1 MQQLATNLVLLLE
14 KQALQAVQADLLLR
28 HGRGGGEKGGNPE
41 SELANV
47 KLDDLVMSVMM
58 HMNSLPL
65 ERHAGHLMYSRSNA
79 FFVQILSIV
88 AAFDAVDIDNRGVVN
103 FTDFTN
109 FCLRVGR
116 LLLKPS
122 IKRTLKN
129 YLLSH
134 DSKTTLYPSER
145 MRFLPNIQLL
155 FVFDADN
162 PRARL
167 YSKDTFV
174 TRINPIRAAKKSL
187 FVTMSKKLTYYEKV
201 AMEKQ
206 ATQLRITERE
216 LDDSKG
222 SLLDVVF
229 VESTKQYVFTCSH
242 SYLIFLDGS
251 QHLYDDKGEM
261 KVVGHVKTS
270 FPMHV
275 VRYCKVLDMI
285 LAIPG
290 EGSDHVM
297 EMYEPSS
304 RKLKFR
310 INKHD
315 TKILSLCEVNLD
327 RSHPLKDHYFVSSSL
342 DGKVIFWPTAPLSTL
357 LNKMPAQRLLRMSE
371 TVDYDLKGHHHA
383 IHSLVYARHQ
393 EIIIGAGFDFEIF
406 AWDPFTRDMCM
417 KFAGHF
423 KSIAGIQMVYIPE
436 ERLLSI
442 DETGTMKIWN
452 VSKELGVYGTQE
464 HTFQVQLQQPAHIR
478 AFSST
483 YTEGKGVAVL
493 AEKLYF
499 LNLENDLADEL
510 KPVQQGLGVC
520 PTSGK
525 LFAVFKTTIH
535 LIDILSSRLAKSMA
549 FLDPDRVSSTDQ
561 LVSRGDELKLTAP
574 SASASAELPGLRS
587 AGHIDIRDT
596 VTACAIDANGKK
608 VFLGTLDGRVL
619 LFDSFTF
626 GLVKQLT
633 DEEEDSTFRFQ
644 GAVASLAYVDRD
656 ELLVAVYSA
665 GAVKVFGGCLH
676 HAYSGQKFS
685 VIKPQRRSNKMGM
698 DSSNNSSED
707 FIPSAKGG
715 KPPIRPFLLRECD
728 LGVLPDF
735 SVRAVAVS
743 EGHNLVAVL
752 CKQGSVYVYDYLNLS
767 LYACLSLENHFSSAT
782 TSNSRDTVRQYVAI
796 QFMPMLPI
804 LLIVDNTNWV
814 QVWTTKPMS
823 FKFLLAWNALDQV
836 SYERRISDVFE
847 NLIWNGI
854 EASLSSSLGGET
866 FQALSGSV
874 ITSMRCYSFM
884 THCKTESH
892 GNDADEI
899 HVPPNQSGAAAV
911 GSSPALALTLQRKW
925 ILVLGTDGGQMMTA
939 DISDLPIQSGAIDY
953 IPRPDAFYL
962 AHQRIKPRRYA
973 ENTAYGS
980 SSIPR
985 TRFPEELLPK
995 LVPVRPED
1003 TFDIPLHSHAM
1014 SGIDS
1019 ESKVVKLSRQ
1029 QTRKNLRQQ
1038 AKSAKRCRLDGPLTD
1053 YVQGIQGWTVFA
1065 QGGVREWQSYDPFF
1079 NYPQDRLSSERCSF
1093 VPNCSQLVDRLPLLF
1108 VISDAGQ
1115 VKCVSFNG
1123 MLLGEALEEIMENS
1137 TKGPKASLSGV
1148 PFSPATVPSTPI
1160 ATTNISSGHQQKDH
1174 ANDTEPAASALG
1186 EKTLKEVTANST
1198 FITALVQ
1205 ETPLDFLMDS
1215 DALDGGSATIY
1226 VKSEKRTSLM
1236 ARKVSIQP
1244 KGVFDF
1250 SPFANQTSSSKH
1262 FSRSSLHTSSSLHG
1276 GRGAHVSSPLVEDPP
1291 VECTQLNYCHAP
1303 VNGILTS
1310 SSKFPWSFPMVA
1322 VALPMDGVKGEK
1334 KEVLA
1339 VPPVVQMTWVQF
1351 TYYKDVLS
1359 RLLPHIE
1366 HEINARFR
1374 ARFDS
1379 FSGES
1384 VDSLRRGA
1392 DGKGFPPLNKQ
1403 VSTYLTRFASAE
1415 NLLQGLN
1422 SFLLDKKTDK
1432 VLHKD
1437 AMDNSN
1443 ASAITTMHVKNLT
1456 STETRDNML
1465 EKIILTMSDREIAI
1479 ADMLKE
1485 QKKEKWERQN
1495 LYPLIDHI
1503 QSSEAFDDDL
1513 KKSGTSSFFFK
1524 NYEKEKM
1531 RGKRA
1536 PWESTQRYANL
1547 DYEALKSEY
1556 FGHKKSKA
1564 ASKKAMNQSAEST
1577 NQIEQVGKE
1586 KTEEVEGQDEEGQTV
1601 PISEEKIAESHAEEK
1616 VLGEI
1621 EGSTINASDCI
1632 SAPTTSSIPNL
1643 VKAGGEKMQISTLT
1657 PFARPATAPG
1667 AMQRKPPLAAST
1679 PSRLRSPIPAHSISR
1694 SPMSAFVSPRMV
1706 APSSSLLS
1714 ASRPPSAET
1723 KRIDGLIDQLEVIS
1737 VVNRRVGSI
1746 KRSSSGSK
1754 KKKGMDGGVAAR
1766 PKTASARIN
1775 LTDNDNDSVARN
1787 LSSEFRTLREREEGE
1802 EGGSLQS
1809 EVTDPL
1815 RRQQL
1820 LISGSTASLAFAANK
1835 ERVDEIHQRFEES
1848 MLTLKSAQ
1856 QTYQHY
1862 DPLRQ
1867 KRLMEMVK
1875 HRRKLELRLR
1885 VAQEGN
1891 SYVEDE
1897 RFEGIV
1903 DVEKEA
1909 KKQESKHILAQ
1920 SRATGRRT
1928 GYGLYK
1934 YVDLIKFIH
1943 FLQFCS
1949 EIEVPIYERNTMYF
1963 YDETGNDVSK
1973 FVREQP
1979 YYIVDEVIHYVQSL
1993 FGSSAAVD
2001 VLLEGLITYRDEVPR
2016 SSRIALYNLIGI
2028 IFAMSKG
2035 WGIQLRIYMFVTC
2048 THMIYGL
2055 LRGALPPKDQLREG
2069 FANSPQS
2076 PDSGANSATEREG
2089 EKFGLSSTPQT
2100 PSRLRSSLQDHLE
2113 RSREIT
2119 LQKQD
2124 TMTTIQSVLSAVTSS
2139 SLEPV
2144 VSAPPIVPAIPPPA
2158 LDEIDANLVAPEEEE
2173 EMAQVGS
2180 ADLENISA
2188 VVEGGT
2194 AAASVVSGNLPLA
2207 PSPAMELA
2215 RRGSVAVALTSAQ
2228 KAVIDHTFFHNIL
2241 EEQIEKF
2248 VVCPHPLRG
2257 FRQWIVRR
2265 KAFNAVT
2272 RVLNFWCDGSI
2283 ESLTVNDLTE
2293 IIFSLVPAA
2302 QHDNFRI
2309 MRVFPSAIHRLGLNG
2324 AQELNGSVLAK
2335 VFQTALEIKV
2345 VSD

>member
-14 KQALQAVQADLLLR
+14 KQALQAVQADLLQR
-28 HGRGGGEKGGNPE
+28 HGRGAGEKGGNPE

-47 KLDDLVMSVMM
+47 KLDDLAMSVLM

-88 AAFDAVDIDNRGVVN
+88 AAFDAVDIDNRGVIN

-155 FVFDADN
+155 FVFDADY

-222 SLLDVVF
+222 TLLDVVF

-290 EGSDHVM
+290 EGSDHIM

-327 RSHPLKDHYFVSSSL
+327 RSHPLKDHYFVSSSM

-452 VSKELGVYGTQE
+452 VSKELGIYGIQE

-483 YTEGKGVAVL
+483 YGEGKGVAVL

-561 LVSRGDELKLTAP
+561 LVSRGDELKLTAS
-574 SASASAELPGLRS
+574 SASTSAELPGLRS

-633 DEEEDSTFRFQ
+633 DEEEDGTFRFQ

-685 VIKPQRRSNKMGM
+685 IIKPQRRNNKMGV
-698 DSSNNSSED
+698 DSSSNSPED

-767 LYACLSLENHFSSAT
+767 LYACLSLENHFSSAA

-814 QVWTTKPMS
+814 QAWTTKPMS

-836 SYERRISDVFE
+836 SYERHISDVFE
-847 NLIWNGI
+847 NLVWNGI
-854 EASLSSSLGGET
+854 EGSLSSNMGGET

-892 GNDADEI
+892 GNEADEI
-899 HVPPNQSGAAAV
+899 HVHPNQSGTVAA
-911 GSSPALALTLQRKW
+911 GSSPTRALTLQRKW

-939 DISDLPIQSGAIDY
+939 DISDLTIQSGAVDY

-973 ENTAYGS
+973 ENTTSSS

-995 LVPVRPED
+995 LVPVRQED

-1014 SGIDS
+1014 SGMDS
-1019 ESKVVKLSRQ
+1019 ESKTVKLSRQ

-1038 AKSAKRCRLDGPLTD
+1038 AKNAKRCRLDGPLTD
-1053 YVQGIQGWTVFA
+1053 YVQGLQGWTVFA
-1065 QGGVREWQSYDPFF
+1065 QAGVREWQTYDPFF
-1079 NYPQDRLSSERCSF
+1079 NYPQDRLSSEHCSF

-1123 MLLGEALEEIMENS
+1123 LLLGEALEEIVENS
-1137 TKGPKASLSGV
+1137 TKGPKASL
-1148 PFSPATVPSTPI
+1148 PATVPSTPI
-1160 ATTNISSGHQQKDH
+1160 AVPNISVGHQQKDV
-1174 ANDTEPAASALG
+1174 AIDTEPTAAALA

-1205 ETPLDFLMDS
+1205 ETPLDFLMANDT
-1215 DALDGGSATIY
+1215 LDGGSATIY

-1250 SPFANQTSSSKH
+1250 SPFANQTTSSTH
-1262 FSRSSLHTSSSLHG
+1262 FSRSSLHISSSLHG
-1276 GRGAHVSSPLVEDPP
+1276 GRGAHLSSPLVEDPA

-1310 SSKFPWSFPMVA
+1310 SSKFPWGFPMIA
-1322 VALPMDGVKGEK
+1322 VTLPMDGVKGEK

-1339 VPPVVQMTWVQF
+1339 VPPVVQMTLVQY

-1384 VDSLRRGA
+1384 VDSLRRGG
-1392 DGKGFPPLNKQ
+1392 DGKSFPSLNKQ

-1422 SFLLDKKTDK
+1422 SFLLDKKADK
-1432 VLHKD
+1432 VQHKD
-1437 AMDNSN
+1437 ALDNSN
-1443 ASAITTMHVKNLT
+1443 ASAITTMHIKNLT
-1456 STETRDNML
+1456 STETRDSML

-1503 QSSEAFDDDL
+1503 QSSAAFDDDL

-1556 FGHKKSKA
+1556 FGQKMTKGANKKT
-1564 ASKKAMNQSAEST
+1564 MNQSAELT
-1577 NQIEQVGKE
+1577 NLIEHVEKE
-1586 KTEEVEGQDEEGQTV
+1586 KHEEEG
-1601 PISEEKIAESHAEEK
+1601 PIVTISDEKIADSHDEEK
-1616 VLGEI
+1616 VLGVK
-1621 EGSTINASDCI
+1621 EGPIINGTERI
-1632 SAPTTSSIPNL
+1632 SAATTSSVPDSSDMPEIGRDLEKP
-1643 VKAGGEKMQISTLT
+1643 GGEKMQIATLT
-1657 PFARPATAPG
+1657 PFTRPATAPG
-1667 AMQRKPPLAAST
+1667 AMQRKPPLAASSA
-1679 PSRLRSPIPAHSISR
+1679 SRLRSPTPAYSISR
-1694 SPMSAFVSPRMV
+1694 SPMSAFASPRMV

-1737 VVNRRVGSI
+1737 VNRRAGSI
-1746 KRSSSGSK
+1746 NRSGSSK
-1754 KKKGMDGGVAAR
+1754 KKKGMGGGVAAR

-1775 LTDNDNDSVARN
+1775 LTDNDSVARN
-1787 LSSEFRTLREREEGE
+1787 LSSEFQTSREREEGE

-1885 VAQEGN
+1885 VAQEG
-1891 SYVEDE
+1891 
-1897 RFEGIV
+1897 
-1903 DVEKEA
+1903 
-1909 KKQESKHILAQ
+1909 
-1920 SRATGRRT
+1920 
-1928 GYGLYK
+1928 
-1934 YVDLIKFIH
+1934 
-1943 FLQFCS
+1943 
-1949 EIEVPIYERNTMYF
+1949 
-1963 YDETGNDVSK
+1963 
-1973 FVREQP
+1973 
-1979 YYIVDEVIHYVQSL
+1979 
-1993 FGSSAAVD
+1993 
-2001 VLLEGLITYRDEVPR
+2001 LLL
-2016 SSRIALYNLIGI
+2016 
-2028 IFAMSKG
+2028 
-2035 WGIQLRIYMFVTC
+2035 
-2048 THMIYGL
+2048 
-2055 LRGALPPKDQLREG
+2055 
-2069 FANSPQS
+2069 
-2076 PDSGANSATEREG
+2076 
-2089 EKFGLSSTPQT
+2089 
-2100 PSRLRSSLQDHLE
+2100 
-2113 RSREIT
+2113 
-2119 LQKQD
+2119 
-2124 TMTTIQSVLSAVTSS
+2124 
-2139 SLEPV
+2139 
-2144 VSAPPIVPAIPPPA
+2144 
-2158 LDEIDANLVAPEEEE
+2158 
-2173 EMAQVGS
+2173 
-2180 ADLENISA
+2180 
-2188 VVEGGT
+2188 
-2194 AAASVVSGNLPLA
+2194 
-2207 PSPAMELA
+2207 
-2215 RRGSVAVALTSAQ
+2215 
-2228 KAVIDHTFFHNIL
+2228 
-2241 EEQIEKF
+2241 
-2248 VVCPHPLRG
+2248 
-2257 FRQWIVRR
+2257 
-2265 KAFNAVT
+2265 
-2272 RVLNFWCDGSI
+2272 
-2283 ESLTVNDLTE
+2283 
-2293 IIFSLVPAA
+2293 
-2302 QHDNFRI
+2302 
-2309 MRVFPSAIHRLGLNG
+2309 
-2324 AQELNGSVLAK
+2324 
-2335 VFQTALEIKV
+2335 
-2345 VSD
+2345 